1 MPSRTKAESFETAA
15 GCPASLPEAAE
26 LSGLLDELY
35 RLQER
40 LRFVHNRE
48 RERETVP
55 AELTE
60 VDNAFREKLEAVARL
75 KQRLLEA
82 DLENRRASAEL
93 ADLQEKQKKYQTQLR
108 NVQSSREYSAVLNEM
123 DGVEKQIRV
132 TEDRVLSL
140 EEELETSRADLK
152 QREESLPGETEE
164 HEEKMKDWRAVQ
176 RGINEE
182 LEAAR
187 QEIRDLE
194 SRIRPRERAE
204 FQRLLE
210 KKGGL
215 AVARVVSN
223 SCSACH
229 VKVRPAAMQALK
241 AATEIVYCD
250 SCRRILYY
258 DAQNP

>member
-1 MPSRTKAESFETAA
+1 M
-15 GCPASLPEAAE
+15 
-26 LSGLLDELY
+26 SGLLDELY

-40 LRFVHNRE
+40 LRFVQSRE
-48 RERETVP
+48 RERDTVP

-60 VDNAFREKLEAVARL
+60 VDSAFREKLDTVARL

-82 DLENRRASAEL
+82 ELENRRASAEL
-93 ADLQEKQKKYQTQLR
+93 ADQQEKQKKCQAQLR

-123 DGVEKQIRV
+123 DVVEKQIRA
-132 TEDRVLSL
+132 TEDRVLAL
-140 EEELETSRADLK
+140 EEELETSRAELK
-152 QREESLPGETEE
+152 GREESLPKETQE
-164 HEEKMKDWRAVQ
+164 HEERMKDWRSAQ
-176 RGINEE
+176 RVINEE
-182 LEAAR
+182 LESAR
-187 QEIRDLE
+187 TEIKDLE

-215 AVARVVSN
+215 AVVRVVSN

-241 AATEIVYCD
+241 AGNEIIYCD

-258 DAQNP
+258 DPHNP

>member
-1 MPSRTKAESFETAA
+1 M
-15 GCPASLPEAAE
+15 
-26 LSGLLDELY
+26 SGLLDELY

-48 RERETVP
+48 RERDTVP
-55 AELTE
+55 VELTA
-60 VDNAFREKLEAVARL
+60 VDRDYKEKLEAVQRI

-82 DLENRRASAEL
+82 EVEHRRAEAEL
-93 ADLQEKQKKYQTQLR
+93 ADQQEKQKKYQAQLR

-132 TEDRVLSL
+132 SEDKVLAL

-152 QREESLPGETEE
+152 KREENLPRETQE
-164 HEEKMKDWRAVQ
+164 HEEKMKDWRVAQ
-176 RGINEE
+176 RAINEE
-182 LEAAR
+182 LKAA
-187 QEIRDLE
+187 QAEISDIE
-194 SRIRPRERAE
+194 SRMRPRELAE
-204 FQRLLE
+204 FRRLIE

-215 AVARVVSN
+215 AVVRVISN

-229 VKVRPAAMQALK
+229 VKVRPAAMQLLK
-241 AATEIVYCD
+241 VGSEIIYCD

-258 DAQNP
+258 DAHNP

>member
-1 MPSRTKAESFETAA
+1 M
-15 GCPASLPEAAE
+15 
-26 LSGLLDELY
+26 SGLLDELY

-40 LRFVHNRE
+40 LRFVHSRE
-48 RERETVP
+48 RVRDTVP
-55 AELTE
+55 VELTA
-60 VDNAFREKLEAVARL
+60 VDRDYKEKLETVQKI

-82 DLENRRASAEL
+82 EVEHRRAEAEL
-93 ADLQEKQKKYQTQLR
+93 ADQQEKQKKYQAQLR

-132 TEDRVLSL
+132 SEDKVLAL

-152 QREESLPGETEE
+152 KREENLPRETQE
-164 HEEKMKDWRAVQ
+164 HEEKLKDWRAAQ
-176 RGINEE
+176 RAINEE
-182 LEAAR
+182 LKTAQAEISDIEAR
-187 QEIRDLE
+187 M
-194 SRIRPRERAE
+194 RPRELAE
-204 FQRLLE
+204 FRRLIE

-215 AVARVVSN
+215 AVVRVISN

-229 VKVRPAAMQALK
+229 VKVRPAAMQLLK
-241 AATEIVYCD
+241 AGSEIIYCD

>member
-1 MPSRTKAESFETAA
+1 M
-15 GCPASLPEAAE
+15 
-26 LSGLLDELY
+26 SGLLDELY

-40 LRFVHNRE
+40 IRFVQARE
-48 RERETVP
+48 RERDTVP

-60 VDNAFREKLEAVARL
+60 VDRAFREKIEAVQRL

-82 DLENRRASAEL
+82 EVEHRRASAEL
-93 ADLQEKQKKYQTQLR
+93 ADQQEKQKKYQAQLR

-123 DGVEKQIRV
+123 DGVEKLIR
-132 TEDRVLSL
+132 TSEDKVLGL

-152 QREESLPGETEE
+152 KHEENLPRETRE
-164 HEEKMKDWRAVQ
+164 HEEKMKDWRAAQ
-176 RGINEE
+176 RVINEE
-182 LEAAR
+182 LQKAQA
-187 QEIRDLE
+187 EIRDIE
-194 SRIRPRERAE
+194 ARMRPRELAE
-204 FQRLLE
+204 FRRLLE

-215 AVARVVSN
+215 AVVRVVSN

-229 VKVRPAAMQALK
+229 VKVRPAAMQILK
-241 AATEIVYCD
+241 AGSEIIYCD